1 MPPKTIVSK
10 KDVLKASVE
19 LIKDEG
25 VEQLNA
31 RNIAKRLNCS
41 TNPLFRIYR
50 NMEELKKD
58 VYLTGPSDN

>member
-31 RNIAKRLNCS
+31 RNIAKIL
-41 TNPLFRIYR
+41 
-50 NMEELKKD
+50 
-58 VYLTGPSDN
+58 

>member
-25 VEQLNA
+25 VRTVKCEKY
-31 RNIAKRLNCS
+31 RKKIE
-41 TNPLFRIYR
+41 LF
-50 NMEELKKD
+50 NQ
-58 VYLTGPSDN
+58 PSI